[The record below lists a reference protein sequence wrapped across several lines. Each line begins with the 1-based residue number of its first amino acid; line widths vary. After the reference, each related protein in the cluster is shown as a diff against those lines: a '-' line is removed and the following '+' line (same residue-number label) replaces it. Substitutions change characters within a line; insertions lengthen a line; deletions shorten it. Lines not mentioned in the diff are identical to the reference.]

1 MIRRKSLHLSRI
13 NDKKRFTMK
22 KNILLLVFF
31 AIVAAMPA
39 RAEEP
44 TFEAEYATEAP
55 TGIMTESDAEFQDI
69 QIILEGSQVRISGG
83 EGLTLEIFN
92 LAGYKVNTTKIDSD
106 DKVVNLNLKP
116 GCYILKVG
124 KVVRKI
130 SIRQS

>member
-1 MIRRKSLHLSRI
+1 
-13 NDKKRFTMK
+13 MK
-22 KNILLLVFF
+22 KNILLLALF

-44 TFEAEYATEAP
+44 ALNAEFEADAP
-55 TGIMTESDAEFQDI
+55 TGIMTEADAEFQDI
-69 QIILEGSQVRISGG
+69 QITMEGTQVRICGA
-83 EGLTLEIFN
+83 EGLTLEVFN
-92 LAGYKVNTTKIDSD
+92 LAGYKVSTTKIDSD
-106 DKVVNLNLKP
+106 DKVVNLNLKS